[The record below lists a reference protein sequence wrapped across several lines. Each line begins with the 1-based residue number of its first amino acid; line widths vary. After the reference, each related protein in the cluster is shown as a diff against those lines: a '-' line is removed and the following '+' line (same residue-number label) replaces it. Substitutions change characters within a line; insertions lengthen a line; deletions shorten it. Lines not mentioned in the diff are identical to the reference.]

1 MLQHSFWDHFKSI
14 FPWIL
19 WEQDRALQGL
29 YFLEKPDFKKS
40 HSYALKELSKF
51 EAQQAKI
58 HFSMCLLYSNVNLFE
73 KESVPI
79 I

>member
-1 MLQHSFWDHFKSI
+1 MLRHSFWDCFKSS
-14 FPWIL
+14 FPWFL
-19 WEQDRALQGL
+19 WDQDQALEGL

-40 HSYALKELSKF
+40 YSYALEELSKF
-51 EAQQAKI
+51 KAQQAKI
-58 HFSMCLLYSNVNLFE
+58 RFSMCLLYSDVNLFE